1 MAHLVSAARWPN
13 VTDIDRSAPPVGAK
27 RLRPSGLGV
36 PVPPSAKLAR
46 VVRAPRASNI
56 DAYQNAGLA
65 WPIDP
70 QRRQVG
76 FGFLK
81 LRPRDMA
88 KIGTLYLNQGAGKE
102 GGP

>member
-1 MAHLVSAARWPN
+1 MAQRHRHRQKRPACGCE
-13 VTDIDRSAPPVGAK
+13 APPSQRA
-27 RLRPSGLGV
+27 RRARPALSQAG
-36 PVPPSAKLAR
+36 PSR
-46 VVRAPRASNI
+46 QAPRASNI